1 MLSLKEEIKTDLE
14 EIIGRLEETRNSAL
28 DMRESNEMGLQSRDY
43 EADYDE
49 HHEINY
55 EEDVESLES
64 AIFELQNFADGIIQ
78 FVGEEIENLRSLVEK
93 VDRHD

>member
-1 MLSLKEEIKTDLE
+1 MISIKEEIKTDLE
-14 EIIGRLEETRNSAL
+14 EIIGRLEETRYGAL

-49 HHEINY
+49 HYEKNY

-64 AIFELQNFADGIIQ
+64 VIFELQSFVDEIIQ

-93 VDRHD
+93 VDRTD